1 MEAHMKTPEGISLT
15 PTSYQEIVALLT
27 SEELASVECPI
38 ADQCRLRIIHDL
50 ASTTTS
56 HLQAEVSVSG
66 MTVAE
71 LTQYLALYR
80 NQLVAFGVRFLGDSD
95 ATKEEQ
101 EFAEGEEQD
110 TGGESKTMGLRVGFG
125 VKCAI
130 YHNFLANRPVAE
142 FRAFLR
148 NRRIPK
154 HTKFA
159 KELERVFAATGPLN
173 SENA

>member
-1 MEAHMKTPEGISLT
+1 MKTPEGISLI
-15 PTSYQEIVALLT
+15 PTSFQEIVALLT
-27 SEELASVECPI
+27 SEELAAVECPI
-38 ADQCRLRIIHDL
+38 ADQCRLRIIRDI

-66 MTVAE
+66 MTVVE
-71 LTQYLALYR
+71 ITNYLARYR
-80 NQLVAFGVRFLGDSD
+80 NHLVAFGVRFLGDSK
-95 ATKEEQ
+95 ATEEEQ

-110 TGGESKTMGLRVGFG
+110 ADGESETMGLGVGFG
-125 VKCAI
+125 VKYAI
-130 YHNFLANRPVAE
+130 YHNFLCNRPATE
-142 FRAFLR
+142 FRAFLK

-159 KELERVFAATGPLN
+159 KELQRVFAEAGPLN

>member
-1 MEAHMKTPEGISLT
+1 MKTPEGISLT
-15 PTSYQEIVALLT
+15 PTDYQEIVALLT
-27 SEELASVECPI
+27 SNELAAVECPI
-38 ADQCRLRIIHDL
+38 ADRCRLRIIRDL
-50 ASTTTS
+50 ASTTTT

-71 LTQYLALYR
+71 ITHYLAR
-80 NQLVAFGVRFLGDSD
+80 NRNHLIAFGVRFLGDSD

-101 EFAEGEEQD
+101 EFAEGDEQD
-110 TGGESKTMGLRVGFG
+110 ADGESETMGLGVGFG
-125 VKCAI
+125 VKYAI
-130 YHNFLANRPVAE
+130 YHNFLANRTAAE
-142 FRAFLR
+142 FRAFLK

-159 KELERVFAATGPLN
+159 KELERVFAEAGPLN